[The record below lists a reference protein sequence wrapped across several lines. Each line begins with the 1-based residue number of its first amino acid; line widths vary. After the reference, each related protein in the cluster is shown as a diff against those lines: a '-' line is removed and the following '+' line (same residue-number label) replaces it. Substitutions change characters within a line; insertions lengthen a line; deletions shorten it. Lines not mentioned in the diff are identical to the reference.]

1 MDTSLYAS
9 FDQGDAVLRFPY
21 DDQLRRLLRAIP
33 GRRWDPAQ
41 RAWIVPLDPE
51 RAEVVALLLASLP
64 HPPVVSESLAR
75 ALERQRARRSHDEC
89 VLDVARPDESWWLT
103 FATDRAPD
111 IVAALLEHPD
121 AYQHPTIGRGLIPLD
136 EQAARLVD
144 TLPASAGR
152 LRLSEDAAHA
162 LTEITQGPG
171 ADGSV
176 RPGAGGGAR
185 SGAMAYDVEL
195 RRDRRKEHWLL
206 IAAEHAPLARVLAG
220 RAGLRALEGPEGT
233 FALAAVERDGHLI
246 AELLDQLEMAGIDP
260 RAQSWLARA
269 TTWHGTIDVA
279 GAPEE
284 PLFLLLGDPTRLP
297 PELRERAVSAP
308 GGATV
313 PLTLDSWRS
322 IESLRSFPSAAA
334 RRCIAALKEGR
345 PAPPAVLELSAVHE
359 DPTFV
364 LAPGH
369 DASLLDT
376 FGALPGATPGQVSR
390 RGGAAA
396 GARGHAYAHA
406 NAHGHGQAGDRGQ
419 AGNHRQLP
427 AIRAD
432 PFCVEELDRFLAE
445 RDVWIDPEALVE
457 LQQIREQHAHAAG
470 LVALSSATDAPLDVP
485 GLGGELKPFQRAGVT
500 YLLAQRRAFLADEQG
515 LGKTIEALATLEADG
530 AYPAVVV
537 CPASLKLNWMR
548 ELERWLPGRTAQ
560 ALTGTGLRAA
570 RPSSAE
576 ANSTTLSDG
585 DLTGTARVGAARP
598 SDPDVP
604 EGEPMGPGAREG
616 DATGASTTRPPTP
629 IPAADI
635 TVVNYDI
642 LAARAPGLAAMAPKA
657 LVLDESHYCK
667 NAAAKR
673 TQAVGRLASSVPSD
687 GLVLAL
693 TGTPVMNRPPEL
705 ISQLRILGRLA
716 DFGSGAQFGQRFKG
730 PDAHV
735 RLHWHLRSRCFVR
748 RLKADVLPQLP
759 PKTRTVVPVELDNE
773 AEYRLAEH
781 DVIAWLRSRPLD
793 LRELDAKVAAAL
805 RAERLVR
812 LNALKLLAAR
822 GKLHAVLAWIHDF
835 CSSGERLVV
844 FARHREIQ
852 RAVID
857 RFPHALH
864 ILGEDNHAARD
875 ASLHAF
881 QAAGTSDN
889 QLIVCSIEVAGQGL
903 TLTQASN
910 VAFLELDWT
919 PAKHDQAED
928 RLHRIGQ
935 RDAVNAWYLLAAGT
949 IDETMATLLERK
961 RAIIG
966 AVTDGREEG
975 DEGIVD
981 ALARELAGEPYRHL
995 RAVA

>member
-1 MDTSLYAS
+1 MDGLLQASLEH
-9 FDQGDAVLRFPY
+9 GEAVLRFPY
-21 DDQLRRLLRAIP
+21 DDILRRLLRAIP
-33 GRRWDPAQ
+33 GRRWDPAE

-51 RAEVVALLLASLP
+51 RAQALALLLASLP
-64 HPPVVSESLAR
+64 TPPVVSEPLAR
-75 ALERQRARRSHDEC
+75 ALERRRALRGHDEC
-89 VLDVARPDESWWLT
+89 VLDLARPNESWWLT
-103 FATDRAPD
+103 FATDRAPR
-111 IVAALLEHPD
+111 IVSALLEHPD
-121 AYQHPTIGRGLIPLD
+121 AHELPTIGRALIPLD

-144 TLPASAGR
+144 TLPADAGR

-162 LTEITQGPG
+162 LTEISQRPPT
-171 ADGSV
+171 
-176 RPGAGGGAR
+176 RPGA
-185 SGAMAYDVEL
+185 MTHDVEL
-195 RRDRRKEHWLL
+195 RRDRRKEHWVL
-206 IAAEHAPLARVLAG
+206 IAAEHAPLARALAA
-220 RAGLRALEGPEGT
+220 RAGLRALDGPEGT
-233 FALAAVERDGHLI
+233 FALAAVERDAHLI
-246 AELLDQLEMAGIDP
+246 SELLEQLETAGIDL

-279 GAPEE
+279 GSPEE
-284 PLFLLLGDPTRLP
+284 PVFLLLGDPARLP
-297 PELRERAVSAP
+297 PDLRERAVSAP

-322 IESLRSFPSAAA
+322 IEPLRGFTSAAA
-334 RRCIAALKEGR
+334 RRCIAAVKEGR
-345 PAPPAVLELSAVHE
+345 PAPTAVLELSTVHE
-359 DPTFV
+359 DPMFV

-369 DASLLDT
+369 DAAALEA
-376 FGALPGATPGQVSR
+376 FGQLSGASPQRPGA
-390 RGGAAA
+390 
-396 GARGHAYAHA
+396 ARKASVNELG
-406 NAHGHGQAGDRGQ
+406 HGH
-419 AGNHRQLP
+419 LP

-432 PFCVEELDRFLAE
+432 PFCVEELDRFLSE
-445 RDVWIDPEALVE
+445 RDVWIEPDALVV

-470 LVALSSATDAPLDVP
+470 LVALSCATDAPLEVP

-515 LGKTIEALATLEADG
+515 LGKTIEALATLEADE

-548 ELERWLPGRTAQ
+548 ELERWLPARSTQ
-560 ALTGTGLRAA
+560 ALTG
-570 RPSSAE
+570 
-576 ANSTTLSDG
+576 
-585 DLTGTARVGAARP
+585 
-598 SDPDVP
+598 
-604 EGEPMGPGAREG
+604 MGGG
-616 DATGASTTRPPTP
+616 GASIPP
-629 IPAADI
+629 ADI

-642 LAARAPGLAAMAPKA
+642 LAARALALAATAPKA

-673 TQAVGRLASSVPSD
+673 TQAVARLAASIPNE

-716 DFGSGAQFGQRFKG
+716 DFGSGAQFGRRFRG
-730 PDAHV
+730 ADAHV

-773 AEYRLAEH
+773 PEYRLAET

-793 LRELDAKVAAAL
+793 LSELDARVAAAL

-812 LNALKLLAAR
+812 LNTLKMLAAR
-822 GKLHAVLAWIHDF
+822 GKLHAALAWIHDF

-852 RAVID
+852 RAVVD

-864 ILGEDNHAARD
+864 ILGEDTHAARD
-875 ASLHAF
+875 ASLSAF
-881 QAAGTSDN
+881 QSADTSEN

-903 TLTQASN
+903 TLTRASN

-928 RLHRIGQ
+928 RCHRIGQ
-935 RDAVNAWYLLAAGT
+935 QDSVNAWYLLAAGT
-949 IDETMATLLERK
+949 IDETMARLLERK
-961 RAIIG
+961 RAVIG
-966 AVTDGREEG
+966 AVTDGRPED